1 MDLSSPNSVK
11 SPTRRR
17 RPPFVVVAVLAVVAG
32 ASLSACGSSV
42 PARGVVVRDD
52 ALPTAIEAGMAVAPL
67 TALEARHRDAEVA
80 ARMTEELYATLFVSG
95 GGGPLIPPDDVQGI
109 LEAGNAANR
118 QFFEGF
124 RSRIAKGDRPP
135 ADDFVRLSRIV
146 QHRFLF
152 LSWYD
157 ESTSAGVETGA
168 GDYREPGFA
177 DGVTNTSFAQ
187 VIGSIE
193 AMVLDLWEGAIVWHA
208 IESYRTERLYGERDS
223 VDAEIERA
231 RVDAAAR
238 IAALLERS

>member
-1 MDLSSPNSVK
+1 MNLSSVNSAK
-11 SPTRRR
+11 CLSSRQRL
-17 RPPFVVVAVLAVVAG
+17 PFAAFAALAVLAG
-32 ASLSACGSSV
+32 FWLSSCGSSA
-42 PARGVVVRDD
+42 PTRGVVVRDD
-52 ALPTAIEAGMAVAPL
+52 ALPAAIEAGMAVAPL
-67 TALEARHRDAEVA
+67 TALDARYREADVA
-80 ARMTEELYATLFVSG
+80 ARMTEELYATLFAS
-95 GGGPLIPPDDVQGI
+95 GGGPLIPPDDVHGI

-193 AMVLDLWEGAIVWHA
+193 AMVLDLWEGAVVWHA
-208 IESYRTERLYGERDS
+208 IEAYRTDRLYGERGS